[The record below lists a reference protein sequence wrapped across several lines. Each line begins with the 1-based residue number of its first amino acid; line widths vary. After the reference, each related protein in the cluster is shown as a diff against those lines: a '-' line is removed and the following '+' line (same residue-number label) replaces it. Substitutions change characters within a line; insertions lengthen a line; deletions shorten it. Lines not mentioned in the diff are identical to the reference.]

1 MKYILVA
8 VVVMVGFWLW
18 RQGRREEMCSRNRSA
33 PAAKAPPAVGPP
45 KATVRCSHCGLH
57 LPATDAIAGPG
68 GVYCRPAHR
77 RAGPG

>member
-1 MKYILVA
+1 MKYILV
-8 VVVMVGFWLW
+8 VLVVMVGFWLW
-18 RQGRREEMCSRNRSA
+18 RQGRRDAMRSR

-45 KATVRCSHCGLH
+45 QAMARCAHCGIH

-68 GVYCRPAHR
+68 GVYCSPAHR